1 MIYYISKNKQLFNIP
16 NITIAESDLVFDFLN
31 KKQVIGFD
39 TETTGFDVYQTDL
52 LCYQFGDYHNQY
64 VVDAASYPINLF
76 KQYFEDP
83 DKIWILQNFKFD
95 GRFLLKHGIDIW
107 KINVYDTFLA
117 ECILT
122 TGLENRNL
130 GLDDIVWKYCN
141 VKLDKTV
148 RGEIV
153 RIGMTSRVIKYAA
166 DDVVYLEDVMKEQ
179 FLKLQELDLLNV
191 MNLENEVV
199 KVFTLME
206 YHGVK
211 LDVDKWKTVIETVD
225 VESDK
230 LNKSL
235 DFIIQTDNLFTKF
248 RPKYTQMQMFGYE
261 EGLDINWASNQQKL
275 NICRAIEPTLESV
288 GDRELQRI
296 KSKHELIKTLIDFN
310 KFKKLQSAFGKN
322 FLTFVGVDGRIHPT
336 IWQIL
341 STGRIS
347 VSEPNLNQIPSK
359 GDLAKVIRSCFIP
372 EKGYKIVGGDFS
384 GMELRIIAEFSK
396 DEVWLDAFKEGK
408 DLHSVLCAMTFDI
421 PITDVKKE
429 TPFKKGVTYRDVQK
443 TINFGLAY
451 GMSEFKLADTMEIP
465 VKDAKSIIDKFF
477 KAVPKVEKFL
487 TGLGELGKKRGF
499 IKTSKPY
506 SRIRWFEKWDYAV
519 EQDDFKIMGE
529 IERASKNSPI
539 QGTNGDI
546 IKQALI
552 DVQQEIYDNQ
562 WDVKIILAVYDEI
575 QTECAEDQ
583 ADKWKLKLDEL
594 MVNAAKKVLKDVP
607 VVVDCSINEFWQ
619 K

>member
-1 MIYYISKNKQLFNIP
+1 MIYYISKNKQLFTIP
-16 NITIAESDLVFDFLN
+16 NIISAEIDVVFNFFDKN
-31 KKQVIGFD
+31 KVIGFD
-39 TETTGFDVYQTDL
+39 TETTGFDVYTCEL
-52 LCYQFGDYHNQY
+52 LCYQFGNRQDQF
-64 VVDAASYPINLF
+64 VVDSTSYPITLF
-76 KQYFEDP
+76 KKYFEDP
-83 DKIWILQNFKFD
+83 NYLFLAQNFKFD

-117 ECILT
+117 ECIIT
-122 TGLENRNL
+122 TGLENRGL

-148 RGEIV
+148 RGEIN
-153 RIGMTSRVIKYAA
+153 RIGMSSRVIKYAA
-166 DDVVYLEDVMKEQ
+166 DDVVYLQDVMNDQMIKIKDHSLDNV
-179 FLKLQELDLLNV
+179 LK
-191 MNLENEVV
+191 LENEVL

-211 LDVDKWKTVIETVD
+211 LDVEKWKTVIQTVD

-230 LNKSL
+230 LHKQL
-235 DFIIQTDNLFTKF
+235 DNIVETDNLFIPF
-248 RPKYTQMQMFGYE
+248 RPKYTQMQLFGFSD
-261 EGLDINWASNQQKL
+261 GLKINWSSNQQKL
-275 NICRAIEPTLESV
+275 NICKTVEPSLESV
-288 GDRELQRI
+288 GDRELQKI
-296 KSKHELIKTLIDFN
+296 KTKHPLIKVLIDYN

-322 FLTFVGVDGRIHPT
+322 FLDFVGADGRIHPN

-359 GDLAKVIRSCFIP
+359 GELGKVIRSCFIP
-372 EKGYKIVGGDFS
+372 EAGYKIVGGDFS

-396 DEVWLDAFKEGK
+396 DEVWLNAFKEGK

-465 VKDAKSIIDKFF
+465 VSDAKAIINKFF

-487 TGLGELGKKRGF
+487 RSLGELGKKRGY
-499 IKTSKPY
+499 IKTSPPY
-506 SRIRWFEKWDYAV
+506 QRIRWFEQWQYAV
-519 EQDDFKIMGE
+519 EHDDFKIMGE

-539 QGTNGDI
+539 QGSNGDI

-552 DVQQEIYDNQ
+552 DVQQEIYTNN

-575 QTECAEDQ
+575 QTEVKADQ
-583 ADKWKLKLDEL
+583 AEAWKVKLDEL
-594 MVNAAKKVLKDVP
+594 MVTAAKKVLVEVP
-607 VVVDCSINEFWQ
+607 VVVDCGIHDYWQ

>member
-1 MIYYISKNKQLFNIP
+1 MIYFISKNKQLFQNP
-16 NITIAESDLVFDFLN
+16 NINDCEIEKLVDWLKVN
-31 KKQVIGFD
+31 TVIGFD
-39 TETTGFDVYQTDL
+39 TETTGFSIIESDL
-52 LCYQFGDYHNQY
+52 LCYQIGNYETQF
-64 VVDAASYPINLF
+64 VVDSKSYPVTMF
-76 KQYFEDP
+76 KDQFEDK
-83 DKIWILQNFKFD
+83 DKLWLLQNFKFD

-107 KINVYDTFLA
+107 KLNVYDTFLA

-122 TGLENRNL
+122 TGIESRDVSLE
-130 GLDDIVWKYCN
+130 GLAMKYCN

-148 RGEIV
+148 RGEIN
-153 RIGMTSRVIKYAA
+153 RIGLSSRVIKYAA
-166 DDVVYLEDVMKEQ
+166 EDVMYLEDIMNQQLAKIEELELQNV
-179 FLKLQELDLLNV
+179 LK
-191 MNLENEVV
+191 LENEVI

-211 LDVDKWKTVIETVD
+211 LNVDKWKEVIKTVD
-225 VESDK
+225 IEADK
-230 LNKSL
+230 LEKIL
-235 DFIIQTDNLFTKF
+235 DNIILTDNKFIPF
-248 RPKYTQMQMFGYE
+248 RPKYTQMALFGDNE
-261 EGLDINWASNQQKL
+261 ALNINWSSNQQKL
-275 NICRAIEPTLESV
+275 SICKTIEPTLESV

-296 KSKHELIKTLIDFN
+296 KYKHGIIKELISYN
-310 KFKKLQSAFGKN
+310 KFKKLQSSFGKK
-322 FLTFVGVDGRIHPT
+322 FLDFVDKDGRIRAN
-336 IWQIL
+336 IWPIL

-359 GDLAKVIRSCFIP
+359 GELGKIIRSCFIP

-396 DEVWLDAFKEGK
+396 DEVWLNAFKEGK

-421 PITDVKKE
+421 PESDAKKE

-451 GMSEFKLADTMEIP
+451 GMSEFKLADTMEIS
-465 VKDAKSIIDKFF
+465 VSDAKAIITKFF

-499 IKTSKPY
+499 IRTSAPY
-506 SRIRWFEKWDYAV
+506 RRIRWFEQWQHAV
-519 EQDDFKIMGE
+519 ETENFGVMGS
-529 IERASKNSPI
+529 IERASKNTPI
-539 QGTNGDI
+539 QGSNGDI

-552 DVQQEIYDNQ
+552 DVQQEIYDNN

-575 QTECAEDQ
+575 QTETRADQ
-583 ADKWKLKLDEL
+583 AEAWKVKLDEL
-594 MVNAAKKVLKDVP
+594 MVNAAKKVLLEVP
-607 VVVDCSINEFWQ
+607 VVVDCSIHDHWQ